1 MASYRRSC
9 RNREQVP
16 VVVDLPQTLLT
27 SVQLDA
33 LRRNVGQVREQIR
46 AACVRAGRG
55 AAEVRLLAVTKY
67 VDAGTIRAL
76 LDLGIRDLGENRVQ
90 QLIGRVETLGADLSS
105 PWDQSSIPAGRAAG
119 PAPRWHLIGHLQRNK
134 IRAACAA
141 TRTVH
146 SADSTRLLEGLQAHA
161 AQLNTTLDVFLEINV
176 AGESSKSGAP
186 LAEAEG
192 LVESAARHPNLRP
205 RGWMTM
211 APYADN
217 PENSRPVFAALR
229 ELRDRSLKN
238 GAAPPGCTGLSMGM
252 SGDFVVAIE
261 EGATWVRIG
270 SALYQGVSA

>member
-1 MASYRRSC
+1 M
-9 RNREQVP
+9 
-16 VVVDLPQTLLT
+16 VDLPQTLLT
-27 SVQLDA
+27 SVQLEA

-46 AACVRAGRG
+46 AACMRAGRR
-55 AAEVRLLAVTKY
+55 AAEVHLLAVTKY
-67 VDAGTIRAL
+67 VDSGTIRAL
-76 LDLGIRDLGENRVQ
+76 LDLGLRDLGENRVQ
-90 QLIGRVETLGADLSS
+90 QLIGRAETLGADLSS
-105 PWDQSSIPAGRAAG
+105 PWDQSSTPAGCAAR

-146 SADSTRLLEGLQAHA
+146 SADSTRLLESLQAHA
-161 AQLNTTLDVFLEINV
+161 AQLNATLDVFLEINV

-186 LAEAEG
+186 QAEAAG
-192 LVESAARHPNLRP
+192 LVESAARHPNLRL

-211 APYADN
+211 APYSDN

-229 ELRDRSLKN
+229 ELRDRFVKN
-238 GAAPPGCTGLSMGM
+238 GAAPPECSGLSMGM

-270 SALYQGVSA
+270 SALYQGVSP